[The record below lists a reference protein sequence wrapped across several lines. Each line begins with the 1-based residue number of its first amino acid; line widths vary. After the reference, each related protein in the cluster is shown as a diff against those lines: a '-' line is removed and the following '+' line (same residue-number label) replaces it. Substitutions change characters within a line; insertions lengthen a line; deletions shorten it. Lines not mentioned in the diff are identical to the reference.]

1 MNIAGYDAVV
11 SGRDFL
17 NELQEGIWVA
27 DGHGSIVYANPALAR
42 MLSYESPQ
50 ALVGRLWSDLL
61 PRSEVSRFS
70 TLKPQDEV
78 RRLPDSAILSRDN
91 QPIPASI
98 AVVRRESGKS
108 VWYVGSV
115 LAGARAASGIS
126 DSTARQIMESAVDG
140 ICIVEAGRV
149 QYANRRMEELTGYTS
164 AQLTR
169 LALDRLVAP
178 YNRQAVVQTVSDPH
192 SVLTP
197 VHHEVRL
204 LRRTG
209 QEVDCELRIVP
220 TESSGHNVLLCFFRD
235 ISQLRRAER
244 AQTDFIAMVS
254 HELRTPLASLKE
266 AIALTF
272 ETSAG
277 TLQERQRRYLAIARE
292 EMDRLNRM
300 IDNLIEASR
309 MEAGKVSLRLEP
321 QSLDRLL
328 SKSLD
333 SLSLLVAKRSLRVEK
348 QLPTGLPRVMADH
361 DRVLQVF
368 NNLLD
373 NAIKYSPTGSRIEIT
388 AHPVDADAP
397 VLSETGVLPG
407 ASYVQVNIT
416 DSGPGIPAEFLERVF
431 GKFERV
437 DPHGPGIGL
446 GLAIVRWIVEMH
458 HGKVWA
464 RSVLGEGTT
473 FSFILPTKE
482 NNE

>member
-1 MNIAGYDAVV
+1 
-11 SGRDFL
+11 
-17 NELQEGIWVA
+17 
-27 DGHGSIVYANPALAR
+27 
-42 MLSYESPQ
+42 
-50 ALVGRLWSDLL
+50 
-61 PRSEVSRFS
+61 
-70 TLKPQDEV
+70 
-78 RRLPDSAILSRDN
+78 
-91 QPIPASI
+91 
-98 AVVRRESGKS
+98 
-108 VWYVGSV
+108 
-115 LAGARAASGIS
+115 
-126 DSTARQIMESAVDG
+126 
-140 ICIVEAGRV
+140 
-149 QYANRRMEELTGYTS
+149 
-164 AQLTR
+164 
-169 LALDRLVAP
+169 
-178 YNRQAVVQTVSDPH
+178 
-192 SVLTP
+192 
-197 VHHEVRL
+197 
-204 LRRTG
+204 
-209 QEVDCELRIVP
+209 
-220 TESSGHNVLLCFFRD
+220 
-235 ISQLRRAER
+235 
-244 AQTDFIAMVS
+244 
-254 HELRTPLASLKE
+254 
-266 AIALTF
+266 
-272 ETSAG
+272 
-277 TLQERQRRYLAIARE
+277 
-292 EMDRLNRM
+292 
-300 IDNLIEASR
+300 